1 VLETV
6 KEGGVFGEKSLI
18 DDNPHTTSA
27 IAKTDAEVV
36 RVDEE
41 QFLLLV
47 HETPMFSLQVMRTQ
61 AQRTRV
67 VMELALK

>member
-1 VLETV
+1 MLETV